1 MPDAPGAGVV
11 LLVRGGWC
19 GMNETPD
26 VDALCQEAKLCL
38 QQSRLDKATTL
49 FAQVLAVDEEHAEAR
64 EGMASACF
72 HAKDYP
78 AAIEHFERLA
88 ELRPL
93 DARPLIN
100 LGAVYNRQK
109 EYDKAVAVLR
119 KGVGKDSRSY
129 EAFYN
134 LGSAYRNLEQRSM
147 ATTAYCEALRLNP
160 DMSAGHVNLANV
172 YVEMSN
178 YRKAIEHYNLALK
191 LEPGLQRAEA
201 GLKRAE
207 EAIEAS
213 KAQISPFGRL
223 VETGENIRGTVAT
236 GAGRV
241 LSSVE
246 RAKDRST
253 IGDLAAEI
261 HESAQ
266 EVTSQ
271 LRKEMTEAILELGRS
286 IAEGADRASNIVE
299 NQDHFQSSLGR
310 SQVLRKR
317 FRDALAAL
325 GDHESAMT
333 SGDDAG

>member
-1 MPDAPGAGVV
+1 
-11 LLVRGGWC
+11 
-19 GMNETPD
+19 MNLTPD
-26 VDALCQEAKLCL
+26 VDALCQEAKSCL
-38 QQSRLDKATTL
+38 QQSRLDEAAKLYAE
-49 FAQVLAVDEEHAEAR
+49 VLAVDEEHAGAR
-64 EGMASACF
+64 EGMAAVCF

-78 AAIEHFERLA
+78 GAIEHFERLA

-109 EYDKAVAVLR
+109 EFDKAVAALR
-119 KGVGKDSRSY
+119 KGIGKDSRSS

-134 LGSAYRNLEQRSM
+134 VGIAYRNLEQRSM

-160 DMSAGHVNLANV
+160 DMSEAHVNLANV

-178 YRKAIEHYNLALK
+178 YRKAIEHYNNALK
-191 LEPGLQRAEA
+191 LKPGMKRAEVGLQRAKNAVEA
-201 GLKRAE
+201 TKAE
-207 EAIEAS
+207 
-213 KAQISPFGRL
+213 ISPFGRL
-223 VETGENIRGTVAT
+223 VDSDETTRGTIAT

-253 IGDLAAEI
+253 IGDLATEI

-266 EVTSQ
+266 EVTLQ
-271 LRKEMTEAILELGRS
+271 LRDEMTQAILELGRS

-299 NQDHFQSSLGR
+299 NQDYFQSSLGR

-317 FRDALAAL
+317 FRDALATL
-325 GDHESAMT
+325 SDHESAMT
-333 SGDDAG
+333 SGDEAG